1 MRSVVFQA
9 ELKFTFKAAA
19 LSLSSETEADDALPS
34 GLSRFAQSEPTAPGE
49 SRHCS
54 ALPATLGICPRSHS
68 QEKHGMDAAPITTEQ
83 NQGICAQIFPRESS
97 SAPTPR
103 AEDGEQ
109 RAAPFQHPLGIPSD
123 HRTSV
128 INSIIG
134 FFFC

>member
-83 NQGICAQIFPRESS
+83 NQPIRGFVHESS
-97 SAPTPR
+97 P
-103 AEDGEQ
+103 G
-109 RAAPFQHPLGIPSD
+109 RAAQPRPRGLRMVSKGLLHSSIPWESP
-123 HRTSV
+123 V
-128 INSIIG
+128 ITERL
-134 FFFC
+134 